1 MKKKRNLILFSFV
14 SLFFMSDIN
23 VFALENTND
32 VYTYEDFLD
41 SLGTGFRL
49 FLDNITLFLNDLIH
63 NYIIMTF
70 LGIGLFISVCYLGL
84 DLIKKYR
91 KKFNLEVFNYYDEE
105 DRLEEIRSQFEGD
118 DIDKLISKG
127 KLNADKVYKNSRR
140 MTFMKRGSDAI
151 PVFYVS
157 NPPTPDWLDKKIT
170 GTKASAKEQQE
181 MKEAMGQTEKKTKK
195 KEEDLSD
202 TSEAVN
208 MGSSDVNNS
217 EIPIE
222 KGYVD

>member
-23 VFALENTND
+23 VFALENTTD
-32 VYTYEDFLD
+32 VYTYEDFVD
-41 SLGTGFRL
+41 SLGTGFHL

-70 LGIGLFISVCYLGL
+70 LGIGLFIGVCYWGL
-84 DLIKKYR
+84 NLVKKYCA
-91 KKFNLEVFNYYDEE
+91 KVDKEVFNYYDEE
-105 DRLEEIRSQFEGD
+105 DRLEKIRSQLEGD

-151 PVFYVS
+151 PVFYFS
-157 NPPTPDWLDKKIT
+157 NPPTPSWLDKKIS
-170 GTKASAKEQQE
+170 GTKASAKEKQE
-181 MKEAMGQTEKKTKK
+181 MKEAMGQTEKKTEK

-202 TSEAVN
+202 TSDAVN

>member
-1 MKKKRNLILFSFV
+1 MKKKINLILFSFV
-14 SLFFMSDIN
+14 SLFFISDIN
-23 VFALENTND
+23 VFALENTTD

-41 SLGTGFRL
+41 SLGTGFHL

-70 LGIGLFISVCYLGL
+70 LGIGLFISVCYWGL
-84 DLIKKYR
+84 NLVKKYCE
-91 KKFNLEVFNYYDEE
+91 KVDKEVFNYYDEE
-105 DRLEEIRSQFEGD
+105 DRLEKIRSQLEGD

-127 KLNADKVYKNSRR
+127 KLNPDKVYKNSRR
-140 MTFMKRGSDAI
+140 ITFMKRGSDAM
-151 PVFYVS
+151 PVFFVS
-157 NPPTPDWLDKKIT
+157 NPPTPSWLGKKIK
-170 GTKASAKEQQE
+170 GTKATPKEQQE
-181 MKEAMGQTEKKTKK
+181 MKEAMGQTEKKSEN

-208 MGSSDVNNS
+208 MGFSDVNNS

-222 KGYVD
+222 KCYVD